1 MKPTNFKGETM
12 KRRVFVL
19 LLIAI
24 ISTGCATAT
33 PTLAPQPTAVPPT
46 AAPATVAP
54 SATNVPATSTPS
66 VDARTQQFQKLQ
78 TLLRDQSF
86 ALEMA
91 QYLDAAYY
99 KGINQPVPPFLK
111 PEEETATQ
119 PKSVKEE
126 KIAINLAGF
135 YALEVGISAI
145 SDRTKETPI
154 EILDSITKGTRS
166 KEDMLLLG
174 RFANATW
181 KAGQPFRALS
191 RITRDTF
198 KPSTLLSNDDVQKDL
213 DQIKAAAE
221 KVSEKM
227 QDVRGK
233 DRNEQFL
240 KLQTLLR
247 DPVFALEIAQYID
260 AAYYKG
266 INQPVQPFLKP
277 EEETATQPKSVKE
290 EKISINLAGF
300 YALEVGISAISDR
313 TKETPNEIIDSVV
326 KGTRSKEDM
335 QLLGRFANATW
346 KAGQPFRSL
355 SRITR
360 DTFKPSTLLSNDDVQ
375 KDLDQ
380 VNAAAQKLQDA
391 MKK

>member
-1 MKPTNFKGETM
+1 MKKKIF
-12 KRRVFVL
+12 VFL
-19 LLIAI
+19 LAATVIA
-24 ISTGCATAT
+24 GCATGT
-33 PTLAPQPTAVPPT
+33 PTPAPQPTVVPPT
-46 AAPATVAP
+46 AAPVTLAPTAAP
-54 SATNVPATSTPS
+54 SATSVPPTSTPL
-66 VDARTQQFQKLQ
+66 VDVRALQFQKLQ
-78 TLLRDQSF
+78 TLLRDQNF

-99 KGINQPVPPFLK
+99 KGISQPVPPFLK

-198 KPSTLLSNDDVQKDL
+198 KPSALLSNDDVQKDL
-213 DQIKAAAE
+213 DQIKAAVE

-277 EEETATQPKSVKE
+277 EEETAMQPKSVKE
-290 EKISINLAGF
+290 EKIAINLAGF

-313 TKETPNEIIDSVV
+313 TKETPNEIIDSLV
-326 KGTRSKEDM
+326 KGTRSKDDVL
-335 QLLGRFANATW
+335 LLGRFANATW

-360 DTFKPSTLLSNDDVQ
+360 DTFKPSTLLSSDDVQ

-380 VNAAAQKLQDA
+380 VNAAAQKLQEA